1 MSPPPSDPWLPPP
14 PPGTAPVG
22 TVEVVV
28 TGVEVVVVGVVV
40 FEVVVVGVV
49 VFDVVVVGVVVSGVV
64 VSVSDFG
71 FKSCANAPGAPSAQ
85 SRTIPITAQMNRPM
99 VIFMPNPFA
108 GKSPARFAVEQA
120 ANNAATRSNRHST
133 RQIQQAPARVTFYL
147 RRSASIPIMTRIR
160 RNVRELPELV
170 KFRIVVEITIV
181 WSTRPC
187 GSDRQVP
194 SGDSL

>member
-1 MSPPPSDPWLPPP
+1 MPPAPAAAAPPTSRSAVSPPPSDPWLPPP

-40 FEVVVVGVV
+40 F
-49 VFDVVVVGVVVSGVV
+49 DVVVVGVVVSGVV
-64 VSVSDFG
+64 VSVSHFG

-99 VIFMPNPFA
+99 AIFMPNPFA

-147 RRSASIPIMTRIR
+147 RRSASLPIMTRIR

-181 WSTRPC
+181 WSTQPC
-187 GSDRQVP
+187 GSDR
-194 SGDSL
+194 